1 MKTIGL
7 LGGMSWESTVTYYQ
21 VINETV
27 KRELGGLHSGKILL
41 HSVDF
46 AEIEA
51 CQAAGEWERSGRILA
66 DAARGLVNA
75 GAELLVICTNTM
87 HKVAPQIQA
96 AAGVPL
102 LHIADAAAERLKAA
116 GIRKTALL
124 GTRYTMTQDFYRDR
138 LVQAGLEVLI
148 PDEAGV
154 ELVNRVI
161 FEELCL
167 GIVSGS
173 SRESCRQVIQALAD
187 RGAEGVILGC
197 TELGLLLGR
206 EDSPIPI
213 FDTTRI
219 HAESAALQALA
230 GQACPR
236 DADAG

>member
-51 CQAAGEWERSGRILA
+51 CQTAGEWEKSGEILA

-87 HKVAPQIQA
+87 HKVAPQVRD

-102 LHIADAAAERLKAA
+102 LHIADATADRLNAA
-116 GIRKTALL
+116 GVRRAALL
-124 GTRYTMTQDFYRDR
+124 GTRYTMTQDFYKGR
-138 LVQAGLEVLI
+138 LAELGLEVLV

-154 ELVNRVI
+154 EAVNRII

-167 GIVSGS
+167 GVISDA
-173 SRESCRQVIQALAD
+173 SRERCRQVIRALAD
-187 RGAEGVILGC
+187 QGAQGVILGC
-197 TELGLLLGR
+197 TELGLLLGQ
-206 EDSPIPI
+206 EDSPIPV
-213 FDTTRI
+213 FDTTLI
-219 HAESAALQALA
+219 HAESAAMQAVA
-230 GQACPR
+230 G
-236 DADAG
+236 